1 MAKYKVLV
9 TARSFS
15 SVNDEPMKLLEKN
28 DCEVIRSKGDVKE
41 FLKQH
46 LPEADAVIAGLE
58 TYDRETIESAPS
70 LKVISRYGVGYDKI
84 DLEAARDKGVS
95 VTITVGANENSVADL
110 AVGLM
115 LSAARHIPY
124 MDRTL
129 KARDQKRPM
138 GVEMWHKT
146 LGVVG
151 AGRIGKGVIKRASGF
166 EMRILCFDMVQDKEF
181 AEKYGVEYVDF
192 DTLIRESDFITL
204 HTPYTEKTKNMI
216 GAEQFEAMK
225 DSAVLVNTAR
235 GGLIDEDKLYDA
247 LKNHKIAAAALD
259 ATLVE
264 PPYDSLLLTLDN
276 CILTP
281 HAGATTTD
289 AVNNMSIMAAQ
300 NVVDILKHGTC
311 DYVVGRK

>member
-15 SVNDEPMKLLEKN
+15 TVNDEPIKLLEKN
-28 DCEVIRSKGDVKE
+28 NCEVIRFKGDVKE
-41 FLKQH
+41 FLKQY

-58 TYDRETIESAPS
+58 TYDRETIGSASS

-95 VTITVGANENSVADL
+95 VTITPGANENSVADL
-110 AVGLM
+110 AFGLM

-124 MDRTL
+124 MDRTMR
-129 KARDQKRPM
+129 ARDQKRPM
-138 GVEMWHKT
+138 GVEMWRKT

-151 AGRIGKGVIKRASGF
+151 AGRIGKGVIKRAKGF
-166 EMRILCFDMVQDKEF
+166 EMRILCFDMVHDMEF
-181 AEKYGVEYVDF
+181 ADKYGVEYVDF
-192 DTLIRESDFITL
+192 DTIINESDFITL
-204 HTPYTEKTKNMI
+204 HTPYNEKTKNMI
-216 GAEQFEAMK
+216 GAAQFAAMK
-225 DSAVLVNTAR
+225 DTAVLVNTAR
-235 GGLIDEDKLYDA
+235 GGLIDEDMLYDA
-247 LKNHKIAAAALD
+247 LKNHKIGAAGLD

-289 AVNNMSIMAAQ
+289 AVHNMSMMAAQ
-300 NVVDILKHGTC
+300 NAINILEHGTC
-311 DYVVGRK
+311 DYMVGKK